1 MKKFIENDDFEDYF
15 DSNILHRGYAYY
27 QENRILDIWYQEN
40 HVYAYI
46 DGSQIYKVEFEIK
59 NNKIKKYYCS
69 CPYAEGYEYG
79 CKHMAAVLYYL
90 RDNEIPEL
98 EKEKNKKPKV
108 AKEKS
113 KLNKIYDKMQSKLKS
128 IGDKTGFINY
138 YNGRYFVD
146 LISDVS
152 FEISEFINDENYD
165 DAFEL
170 IKYTYYFIKDAQMDG
185 SNGEY
190 QDSLNDL
197 SYAASRL
204 LYDNNYFEKYLSWAS
219 DIAENNELDDFS
231 DAPLYAFILYVH
243 DKPSAQKV
251 VKIIDDCPI
260 LYGIFINKVLDAISL
275 IYDYI
280 DKNEAIKRCYE
291 NINIYG
297 VKDLLINYL
306 KEDNKIEEIVRILKD
321 DIKNDIR
328 KNIAYNKLIEI
339 YDENNMFEEKK
350 KILPEVIIETND
362 FNRFKELKNMCNTKE
377 WSILKEEIIPKI
389 KSNDNWILEKI
400 YAEENETDKLFDL
413 IKTNPNLDKLY
424 EYQDILKDKYSKE
437 LLDLYKTQIIKEVKW
452 ASNRERYR
460 TICLYLKKMNEINNS
475 SSFIYEMLE
484 EIYPFYQN
492 KKAFKEEIMNVLNSE
507 NKLKFANLIAKRR

>member
-27 QENRILDIWYQEN
+27 QENRILDIWYQDN

-69 CPYAEGYEYG
+69 CPYAEGYEYD

-113 KLNKIYDKMQSKLKS
+113 KLNKIYDEMQSKLKA

-152 FEISEFINDENYD
+152 IEISEFINDENYD

-197 SYAASRL
+197 SSVASQL

-328 KNIAYNKLIEI
+328 KNNAYNKLIEI

-362 FNRFKELKNMCNTKE
+362 FNRFKELKNMCNTK
-377 WSILKEEIIPKI
+377 
-389 KSNDNWILEKI
+389 
-400 YAEENETDKLFDL
+400 
-413 IKTNPNLDKLY
+413 
-424 EYQDILKDKYSKE
+424 
-437 LLDLYKTQIIKEVKW
+437 
-452 ASNRERYR
+452 
-460 TICLYLKKMNEINNS
+460 
-475 SSFIYEMLE
+475 
-484 EIYPFYQN
+484 
-492 KKAFKEEIMNVLNSE
+492 
-507 NKLKFANLIAKRR
+507 